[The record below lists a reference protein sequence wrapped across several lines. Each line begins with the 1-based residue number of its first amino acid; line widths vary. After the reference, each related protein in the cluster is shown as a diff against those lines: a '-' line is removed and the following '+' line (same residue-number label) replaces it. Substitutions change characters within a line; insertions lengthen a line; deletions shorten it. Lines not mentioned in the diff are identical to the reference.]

1 MQFYKNGL
9 KCDSNTIILRNEMYF
24 YWTTVEIYLAM
35 NSILAKRLSIVILV
49 KQI

>member
-1 MQFYKNGL
+1 
-9 KCDSNTIILRNEMYF
+9 MYF

-49 KQI
+49 KKNLDEICEGTSKCCLSNIKK